1 MCATEAGLFSIL
13 IFRLITFNTAAL
25 REMPSGERKAVF
37 GNLSAWEEYIEAV
50 KTRLPGHDED
60 FYCNTFALGH
70 NKVKERTLANARSIW
85 EASQSSKWTEFC
97 QDLPLS
103 FRDCF
108 KKIGDLHP
116 QGGSK
121 IPGLGILTQ
130 YLVCT
135 DLVYSGAVAMP
146 SAEEIGQRIYQLG
159 KGGLRGLQFLG
170 YCDKSPSEEG
180 ATAAFVQFVR
190 DIEEALSV
198 EEKTEMGWDVLVAE
212 HCLCKISRLK
222 HHLKM

>member
-1 MCATEAGLFSIL
+1 
-13 IFRLITFNTAAL
+13 
-25 REMPSGERKAVF
+25 
-37 GNLSAWEEYIEAV
+37 
-50 KTRLPGHDED
+50 
-60 FYCNTFALGH
+60 
-70 NKVKERTLANARSIW
+70 
-85 EASQSSKWTEFC
+85 
-97 QDLPLS
+97 
-103 FRDCF
+103 
-108 KKIGDLHP
+108 
-116 QGGSK
+116 
-121 IPGLGILTQ
+121 
-130 YLVCT
+130 
-135 DLVYSGAVAMP
+135 MP